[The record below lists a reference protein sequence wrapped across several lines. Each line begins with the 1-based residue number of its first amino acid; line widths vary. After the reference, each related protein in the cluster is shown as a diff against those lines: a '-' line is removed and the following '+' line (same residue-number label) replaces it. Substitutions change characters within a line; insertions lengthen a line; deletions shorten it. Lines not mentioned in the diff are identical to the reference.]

1 MEILA
6 SEFSIFHI
14 IIIINVHNCCN
25 FSNDSIDNFTSHSC
39 IFHFFLPEIHI
50 FLMKDGS
57 TDWDIKA
64 REIIMRWSFVVN
76 EFEQGNKKK
85 KRNKKKRK
93 TSTMNLPF
101 LNIIYCFIYCI
112 LSALPSFIALSG
124 LCVRVILLLLN
135 HVSSYKSGQRH
146 SGGTSAVI
154 LCYLGADCTLNM
166 KFLTAVNMCLRLITN
181 CAMSWMQSLEK
192 KISCF
197 DI

>member
-1 MEILA
+1 MYTIVVNFPTIASIILPLILV
-6 SEFSIFHI
+6 FSISFYRK
-14 IIIINVHNCCN
+14 
-25 FSNDSIDNFTSHSC
+25 FTYSWW
-39 IFHFFLPEIHI
+39 
-50 FLMKDGS
+50 K
-57 TDWDIKA
+57 TARAWDIKA

-85 KRNKKKRK
+85 KKEIKRKKRK

-124 LCVRVILLLLN
+124 LCERVILLLFVVN
-135 HVSSYKSGQRH
+135 HVSSYKSGQKH

-166 KFLTAVNMCLRLITN
+166 KFLTAVNTCLRLITN